1 MTHHSFL
8 GPIVISQKRK
18 GGGGGGGEGGAIIRS
33 LRLKIWHPLEST
45 INIQGSKT
53 LTP

>member
-8 GPIVISQKRK
+8 GPTVISQKRK
-18 GGGGGGGEGGAIIRS
+18 GWGAIIRS
-33 LRLKIWHPLEST
+33 LRLKIWYPLEST